1 MGDVVK
7 SFSKCRQ
14 SIHKSFPGDYERKG
28 RRVLLCGYLLKKEK
42 PI

>member
-7 SFSKCRQ
+7 SFSKCRE
-14 SIHKSFPGDYERKG
+14 SMHKSFPGDYERKG
-28 RRVLLCGYLLKKEK
+28 KTCSAVQLFVKKKK